1 MLQKILLMRF
11 LQGLLK
17 FLPAL
22 IFLYSFGLSAQDL
35 NCDVTIN
42 SDQIQTSDRRV
53 FQDMETAFENFLN
66 ARDWTP
72 DEFKTEERIKCG
84 LSINL
89 VSMPTI
95 GRFTATVQIRS
106 ARPVY
111 NTNYESIVFN
121 FADRDWNFEYV
132 ESMPLQFNQN
142 SYTSNLTS
150 MLAFYAYI
158 ILGLDYDTFAEL
170 GGDPFY
176 QIAQIV
182 VNNAVS
188 QTDLPGWGGLQST
201 RNRFALV
208 EDLTNQQMQG
218 LRVGLYNYH
227 RHGLDIFEENPEE
240 AQKNVL
246 VVLEEIKKI
255 KARYPGS
262 IFVISFFDAKTDELV
277 NIFSQGSMQE
287 RRKAYELLTELNPNK
302 SDTYQRILN

>member
-1 MLQKILLMRF
+1 MRLPRGFHKLLPVLF
-11 LQGLLK
+11 
-17 FLPAL
+17 F
-22 IFLYSFGLSAQDL
+22 FFTTGLSAQDL
-35 NCDVTIN
+35 NCDVIIN

-53 FQDMETAFENFLN
+53 FQDMETAFENFMN
-66 ARDWTP
+66 GRDWTP
-72 DEFKTEERIKCG
+72 DEFKNEERIKCA

-106 ARPVY
+106 SRPVY
-111 NTNYESIVFN
+111 NTNYESILLN

-132 ESMPLQFNQN
+132 ESMPLEFNQN

-158 ILGLDYDTFAEL
+158 ILGLDYDSFGEL
-170 GGDPFY
+170 AGDPFF
-176 QIAQIV
+176 QIAQVI
-182 VNNAVS
+182 VNNAAQS
-188 QTDLPGWGGLQST
+188 PYPGWNALEST
-201 RNRFALV
+201 RNRFALI

-218 LRVGLYNYH
+218 LRIGLYNYH
-227 RHGLDIFEENPEE
+227 RNGLDIFDEKPED
-240 AQKNVL
+240 AQKRVL

-255 KARYPGS
+255 KARYPSS

-287 RRKAYELLTELNPNK
+287 RRKAYELLLELNPNK
-302 SDTYQRILN
+302 ADTYQKILN